1 MEANILDKINLV
13 QLGEDLQQA
22 RKRAGIKQEDAAKII
37 EVARTTIVAIEKG
50 ERRIKASELLKL
62 ARAYGRPPTDFVGN
76 RPSIKPFEVQFR
88 GPLFRTN
95 EDEKAIQ
102 PYIYELEDL
111 CRNYLELEQIMES
124 PLQRNYP
131 TEYSVRNL
139 SLEQAAENI
148 ALEERHRLKLGD
160 VGIQNLRNILEQLVG
175 LRIFLIKLPS
185 QFSEMYCY
193 SEQTGGCLALNQNH
207 PHERRQ
213 WSLAYGYAHFL
224 TSRYKPFFHQEGE
237 YQRIPESEKFADLFA
252 MYFLMPTNSL
262 IRCYNEIQ
270 NPTLGDLLSLAHQY
284 SVSLSAMTLR
294 LEGLKLIKVG
304 TAELIKRDGFAVNEG
319 KKQLGLEPIPANE
332 ERLPTRYLYL
342 ALDALQQEKIGEEQ
356 FARFLNV
363 DRIEARKIANSLR
376 QPTLSFSL
384 EAESE
389 SIHSSKDSRVL
400 AKV

>member
-1 MEANILDKINLV
+1 M
-13 QLGEDLQQA
+13 
-22 RKRAGIKQEDAAKII
+22 
-37 EVARTTIVAIEKG
+37 
-50 ERRIKASELLKL
+50 
-62 ARAYGRPPTDFVGN
+62 GN